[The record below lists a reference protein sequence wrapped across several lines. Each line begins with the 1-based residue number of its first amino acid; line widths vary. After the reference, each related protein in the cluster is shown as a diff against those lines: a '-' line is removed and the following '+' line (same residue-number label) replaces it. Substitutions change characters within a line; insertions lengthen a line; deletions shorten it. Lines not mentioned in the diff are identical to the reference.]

1 VVGMSARQE
10 DIIIILQPLVRIRY
24 EGEERKPLC
33 TPFFLQTLDGTFRAR
48 DQAGKMHS
56 SNLNEDQ
63 VLPMSHISVDSL
75 AGVERIRRSCP
86 YRRKPG
92 LGD

>member
-1 VVGMSARQE
+1 
-10 DIIIILQPLVRIRY
+10 
-24 EGEERKPLC
+24 
-33 TPFFLQTLDGTFRAR
+33 
-48 DQAGKMHS
+48 MHS